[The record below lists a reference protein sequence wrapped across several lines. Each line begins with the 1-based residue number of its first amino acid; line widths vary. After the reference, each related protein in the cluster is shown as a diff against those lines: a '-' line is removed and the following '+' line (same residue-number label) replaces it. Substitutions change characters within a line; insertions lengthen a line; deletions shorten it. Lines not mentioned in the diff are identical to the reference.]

1 MIFDTLQNVNG
12 GKPAP
17 MGQGG
22 GGMSAISGIL
32 GRQQQGQ
39 RPPFAPF
46 MDWMRQRGQQQPN
59 TGIVPPHMQ
68 GGMGGM
74 GGGGMEGMGGMQAPG
89 GFAIQ
94 NFQPPQQ
101 MQPFQQPFQN
111 PMRWG

>member
-32 GRQQQGQ
+32 GRQQQQGQ

-46 MDWMRQRGQQQPN
+46 MDWMRQRRQQQPHN
-59 TGIVPPHMQ
+59 TGIVPPNM
-68 GGMGGM
+68 
-74 GGGGMEGMGGMQAPG
+74 GGGMESMGRPMAPG
-89 GFAIQ
+89 GF
-94 NFQPPQQ
+94 NGMNTFQP
-101 MQPFQQPFQN
+101 QQPMQQLQN